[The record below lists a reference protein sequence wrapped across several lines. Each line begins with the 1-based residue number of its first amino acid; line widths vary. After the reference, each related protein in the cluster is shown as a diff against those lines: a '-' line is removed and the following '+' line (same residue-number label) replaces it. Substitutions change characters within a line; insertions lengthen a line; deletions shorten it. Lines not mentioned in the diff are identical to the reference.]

1 VEARDPLQEDHEAVP
16 DVQDYFWRVL
26 KAPVQDRK
34 KGTGRK
40 ATILPQHPQAD
51 GKDAESS
58 PLLDSQAVKGE
69 GACFVCCV
77 RWAQK
82 LCKDKLKMPSI
93 KMGTKPLLNQR
104 MREQRLEFARA
115 YGGWTLEQWKAVMF
129 SDESHFELQLGERS
143 GRCRR
148 PVGSDRFDPKF
159 TKISVKR
166 LKKVMVWGCF
176 S

>member
-1 VEARDPLQEDHEAVP
+1 MP
-16 DVQDYFWRVL
+16 DVQDYFWGVL
-26 KAPVQDRK
+26 KAGQEEKDMQEGHHP
-34 KGTGRK
+34 
-40 ATILPQHPQAD
+40 PQHPQAD
-51 GKDAESS
+51 EKDAESS
-58 PLLDSQAVKGE
+58 PLLDSQAAKGE

-77 RWAQK
+77 RWTQK

-93 KMGTKPLLNQR
+93 KMATKPLLNQR

-115 YGGWTLEQWKAVMF
+115 YGGWTLEQWKAVML

-159 TKISVKR
+159 TKMSVKHPR
-166 LKKVMVWGCF
+166 KVMVWGCF
-176 S
+176 SWKAMGVLSFADRVR